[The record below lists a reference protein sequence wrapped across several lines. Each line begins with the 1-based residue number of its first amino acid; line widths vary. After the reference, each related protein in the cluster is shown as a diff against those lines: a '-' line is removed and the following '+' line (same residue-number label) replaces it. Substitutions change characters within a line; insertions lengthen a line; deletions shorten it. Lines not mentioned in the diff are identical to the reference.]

1 MIESLNKINAGAVD
15 ARNVVGGSRTNYTK
29 QEAMCGLPDSM
40 AGRLHGFIAQKA
52 LPDKKLMGAILESCR
67 KHYLFV
73 KYRKKWTAKACDLF
87 DDEIDRLTYMTIWF
101 ECKHAQP
108 TVRELAE
115 LLDMKR
121 STFHDNQYD
130 VYLDLRDFI
139 NDKLT
144 IAHRYYSKRTRKIWD
159 SDKNML

>member
-15 ARNVVGGSRTNYTK
+15 ARNVVGGSRSNYTK

-52 LPDKKLMGAILESCR
+52 LPDKKLMGHILESCR

-87 DDEIDRLTYMTIWF
+87 DDEIDKLTYLVIWVL
-101 ECKHAQP
+101 CNHKQLGY
-108 TVRELAE
+108 RKLA
-115 LLDMKR
+115 LLVDMKET
-121 STFHDNQYD
+121 TFQRNQ
-130 VYLDLRDFI
+130 LDIYIELRDYI
-139 NDKLT
+139 NDKLSF
-144 IAHRYYSKRTRKIWD
+144 AHSHYRRKT
-159 SDKNML
+159 KNT